1 MTVGP
6 QRALERLSRMLAYM
20 LGRNPAEFGLV
31 PDAEGFVRIRELLQA
46 LHEEEGFRHVREAD
60 LRALPLCH
68 PSAAIEI
75 EENRIRLRGGPAAA
89 ARGGEAPAAPPRLLY
104 AAIRRRAWPF
114 VHAHGLA
121 PAGQAPALLAAER
134 EFALR
139 LGRRI
144 DPEPVVLTVDV
155 RKAAGLGVRFVP
167 QGEGL
172 FQAAAVPPSCL
183 SGPPLPAEAEAA
195 ARKKAPAAR
204 QPSRILPGG
213 YLPDP
218 ARVFPGEGPGS
229 GRERRR
235 GKRPPHGRWRREKPP
250 WKE

>member
-1 MTVGP
+1 VGVGP

-31 PDAEGFVRIRELLQA
+31 PDAAGFVPIRELLKA

-68 PSAAIEI
+68 PGAAIEI

-89 ARGGEAPAAPPRLLY
+89 AQDGEGPAAPPRLLY

-114 VHAHGLA
+114 VHEHGLA
-121 PAGQAPALLAAER
+121 PAGQAPALLCAER

-139 LGRRI
+139 LGRRV

-155 RKAAGLGVRFVP
+155 RKAEGCGVRFLP
-167 QGEGL
+167 RGGGL
-172 FQAAAVPPSCL
+172 FQASAVPPSCL
-183 SGPPLPAEAEAA
+183 SGPPLPAEAQEAA
-195 ARKKAPAAR
+195 ERKAPGR
-204 QPSRILPGG
+204 RPSRILPGG

-218 ARVFPGEGPGS
+218 ARVFPAASPGAAN
-229 GRERRR
+229 ERRR
-235 GKRPPHGRWRREKPP
+235 GKRPPHGRWKREKPP

>member
-1 MTVGP
+1 MGVGT
-6 QRALERLSRMLAYM
+6 QRALERLSRMLVYM

-31 PDAEGFVRIRELLQA
+31 PDASGFVPLRELLKA

-60 LRALPLCH
+60 LRALPLCR

-75 EENRIRLRGGPAAA
+75 EGNRIRLRGGPDTA
-89 ARGGEAPAAPPRLLY
+89 ARDEESPSALPRLLY

-114 VHAHGLA
+114 VHEHGLA
-121 PAGQAPALLAAER
+121 PAGQAPALLCAER

-139 LGRRI
+139 LGRRV

-155 RKAAGLGVRFVP
+155 RKAAGCGVRFLP
-167 QGEGL
+167 RGGGL

-183 SGPPLPAEAEAA
+183 SGPPLPAETRAA
-195 ARKKAPAAR
+195 SERKAPAR
-204 QPSRILPGG
+204 TPPRILPGG

-218 ARVFPGEGPGS
+218 ARVFPGAAPGAANA
-229 GRERRR
+229 RRR
-235 GKRPPHGRWRREKPP
+235 GKRPAQGRWKREKPP